1 MKTMQAGHGLLRL
14 EYVISDSKM
23 GRSASIPS
31 PAAPA
36 VFVITSNP
44 QRGQRSREDFTAELE
59 HAMSPAEQAP
69 QPANWGD
76 DWTVGMRVWIERAGR
91 AMLSE
96 GHAELLGAIG
106 RTHSISA
113 AARSIGISYRH
124 AWLMVQEVNAASGS
138 PLVAAAVGGV
148 RGGGAQ
154 LTAQGRYAVDVLEQ
168 LRGELRPK
176 GAAVLRRIVAP
187 ADTPS
192 QSLHLAAAISL
203 QEVVGQVLTE
213 YALRQPLILVRAVF
227 GSSNEL
233 ADHLLAGAPC
243 DLFISADPTHL
254 DRLEASGLLEP
265 GDRRPL
271 ALNGL
276 AAIGPPSGTT
286 RARKLR
292 DLLSDKIKH
301 VALADPACPLG
312 KLTQAYLQSVDLEQ
326 AIRPKAIYAGNSRGV
341 LAAVQS
347 GAAEAGLAFASDA
360 AKAGQC
366 VTLFQASAAQASAE
380 CTAAVPRYAP
390 SGAEARALSDF
401 FASPAARRC
410 FRRCGFRPVKEK

>member
-1 MKTMQAGHGLLRL
+1 M
-14 EYVISDSKM
+14 
-23 GRSASIPS
+23 SA
-31 PAAPA
+31 A
-36 VFVITSNP
+36 
-44 QRGQRSREDFTAELE
+44 D
-59 HAMSPAEQAP
+59 QAP
-69 QPANWGD
+69 QMVNWGD

-91 AMLSE
+91 TMLGE
-96 GHAELLGAIG
+96 GHAELLAAIG

-124 AWLMVQEVNAASGS
+124 AWMMVQEVNAAAGS
-138 PLVAAAVGGV
+138 PLVEAAVGGV
-148 RGGGAQ
+148 RGGGAK
-154 LTAQGRYAVDVLEQ
+154 LTERGLFAVDVLEQ

-187 ADTPS
+187 AHAET
-192 QSLHLAAAISL
+192 QALHLAAAISL

-213 YALRQPLILVRAVF
+213 YALRQPLVLVRAVF

-243 DLFISADPTHL
+243 DLFISADPSHL
-254 DRLEASGLLEP
+254 DRLEAGGLLEP

-276 AAIGPPSGTT
+276 SAIGPPNGTT
-286 RARKLR
+286 RARKAR
-292 DLLSDKIKH
+292 DLLAKEIKH

-312 KLTQAYLQSVDLEQ
+312 KLTQTYLQSVDLEE
-326 AIRPKAIYAGNSRGV
+326 AMRRKAIYAGNSRGV
-341 LAAVQS
+341 LAAIQS

-366 VTLFQASAAQASAE
+366 VTLFQAPAAQASAE
-380 CTAAVPRYAP
+380 CTAAVPRYAQ
-390 SGAEARALSDF
+390 SGAEARALSEF